1 MKKAKILAVAV
12 IALMVIAPK
21 ATALE
26 ELGWTGI
33 GLMTFGGGMLI
44 AGAVTSVT
52 EPPDSMMPGA
62 FYALGGVSAGFGL
75 VLLLMDVA
83 LNSFASADNPDGIYL
98 VSDEESAGRRNKPV
112 FDILRHL
119 AVVPLREKVFVGASY
134 SY

>member
-21 ATALE
+21 AAALE
-26 ELGWTGI
+26 ELGWAGLGLLGVGGVFITTAAIHEVTTENSDGI
-33 GLMTFGGGMLI
+33 LSGGFFAI
-44 AGAVTSVT
+44 
-52 EPPDSMMPGA
+52 
-62 FYALGGVSAGFGL
+62 GGVSAGIGL
-75 VLLLMDVA
+75 ILILTDVI
-83 LNSFASADNPDGIYL
+83 LYASADNPDGIYL

-119 AVVPLREKVFVGASY
+119 AVVPLREKVFVGASF